1 MVEHLVYTEEVGGS
15 SPSPPTIA
23 AVRIGGGLFILIAWL
38 FWSLPAGAQTPAE
51 TWQLVTGQDY
61 LDLAEYDRETY
72 VSGLNDAYNWSFA
85 GGFDRL
91 KWLPDCARGKRAA
104 QLAAIFTK
112 WLRANPERWHEP
124 AAKLYTFALFDAC
137 PPDAPRAGQESR

>member
-23 AVRIGGGLFILIAWL
+23 AVRIVGGLVMLVAWL
-38 FWSLPAGAQTPAE
+38 VWSLPAGAQPPSG
-51 TWQLVTGQDY
+51 TWQLVTGQNY

-85 GGFDRL
+85 GGFERL
-91 KWLPDCARGKRAA
+91 RWLPDCASGKQAA

-124 AAKLYTFALFDAC
+124 AAKLYTFALFGAC
-137 PPDAPRAGQESR
+137 PHDASAPERKPE